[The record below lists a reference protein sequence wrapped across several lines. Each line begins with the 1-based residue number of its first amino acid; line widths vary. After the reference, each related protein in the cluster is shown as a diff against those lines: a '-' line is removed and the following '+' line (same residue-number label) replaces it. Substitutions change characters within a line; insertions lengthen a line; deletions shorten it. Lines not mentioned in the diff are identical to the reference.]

1 MKGHIPQEIIEEIK
15 NRANIVEVVS
25 EYIAL
30 KKTGRNFV
38 GLCPFHKEKTPSF
51 TVNPEKQI
59 FYCFGCGQGGNAITF
74 VMRLNDMTFPEAVR
88 QLAGKMGIAIPV
100 KKMTVTEKREFSEK
114 EKIIRINLLAS
125 EYFSKNFTSNR
136 GKEVRD
142 YITKR
147 GLNGDVL
154 REFGIGYSLDGWRH
168 LKDYFEEKKVP
179 LRLVERAGLIISKDK
194 ENFYDRF
201 RGRLIFPIVDLN
213 GGVVAFG
220 GRTLADEDPKYLNS
234 PESPVYTKGKTLY
247 GLYNTKNDIRKK
259 DYAIIVE
266 GYFDLLSLWSKGVT
280 NVIATLGTALT
291 RNQIELIRRFTRNI
305 VIIFDPDE
313 GGRSAVERSLQLFL
327 EEKMNAKVAVLPDNC
342 DPADFVMKYGR
353 DAVEDIIMNSSSMVD
368 YYIDSIVEDRETLEE
383 KMDSIR
389 DSVSFIAGI
398 NDPIQRNL
406 FIKRVSEK
414 FGIEQRLLKT
424 EIGKA
429 FERSKKLPKSQ
440 QASKKEI
447 KKVDHIELGLIH
459 MIFEYPEKTAIVI
472 RENIIDYFTST
483 DLKKLG
489 KSLMESFEDGKEK
502 SFSDI
507 ADDLED
513 GDVKDSL
520 LKLMV
525 GEPTFDDDVIDRVF
539 DDTIRKIKLKW
550 YKNRHGILKR
560 ELARAQEI
568 GDRELSAKLLVEKEN
583 LLKEEREAY

>member
-1 MKGHIPQEIIEEIK
+1 LKGHIPQEIIEEIK